1 MYTDGGSAA
10 AAAGTSATAL
20 AATGL
25 DVFWIVVSAVALTM
39 AGVVL
44 TRFRPKEEY

>member
-1 MYTDGGSAA
+1 MYGANGSLAT
-10 AAAGTSATAL
+10 AGASATTL

-25 DVFWIVVSAVALTM
+25 DAFWIVVSSVAFIM

-44 TRFRPKEEY
+44 TRLRPKEEF

>member
-1 MYTDGGSAA
+1 MYGANGSLAA
-10 AAAGTSATAL
+10 TGVSATAL

-25 DVFWIVVSAVALTM
+25 DVFWIIVSSVAFIM

-44 TRFRPKEEY
+44 TRLRPKEEF

>member
-1 MYTDGGSAA
+1 MYGTSGNLT
-10 AAAGTSATAL
+10 AAGTATAL

-25 DVFWIVVSAVALTM
+25 DIFWIIVSGVAFIM

-44 TRFRPKEEY
+44 TRLRPKEEF

>member
-1 MYTDGGSAA
+1 MYGANGSAA
-10 AAAGTSATAL
+10 AAGASAATL

-25 DVFWIVVSAVALTM
+25 DAFWIIVSSVAFIM

-44 TRFRPKEEY
+44 TRLRPKEEF

>member
-1 MYTDGGSAA
+1 MYGTSGIAA
-10 AAAGTSATAL
+10 TTGASATAL

-25 DVFWIVVSAVALTM
+25 DVFWIVVSSVAFIM

-44 TRFRPKEEY
+44 TRLRPKEEF